1 MDDSIGRGPASASDD
16 ELLLVLL
23 FIEHVNTS
31 FARQIAS
38 RKKAQ
43 PSPHWLGQI
52 WRNLPA
58 DPAEWTPRSETYEIL
73 RRAGMSVAMD
83 RRVLE
88 GVMEVLARPDLRSG
102 RGDRPFVWTHS
113 GGERLPSLAHP
124 EVLREHLFIYPTFG
138 RGSFA
143 TANHLGAQGLLQPV
157 VVRKNLKAVLWDE
170 FLDPLSILRRYLLAR
185 DRVPEAL
192 AGHHIQQWILRCFQI
207 PSTKEIRYA
216 LANVVLLFNQ
226 LFYGVRRPT
235 KSELRVQ
242 RSATVGLGLLVDR
255 VADVLRDHAAGP
267 EAEMPLRNAMGMV
280 LFMRLHRLLRVR
292 YHWLGQPSEPA
303 SAAARADEGPAG
315 AQDGEALEEM
325 VRLRNAANNRPCV
338 SVLRPLEYTYAQ
350 TSMFGIKTGIGGLN
364 YVFRGGLLPRVD
376 GGRSILLN
384 GPPGSGKT
392 VLALQLLADL
402 ASKGGVCIYFSFEED
417 YNSVVDRLVTFDLL
431 ERTYRVEMA
440 ESWGQVAE
448 LVRALPA
455 ESGLLLFFQVASG
468 SEYSLPEAIHEIG
481 RIIGD
486 KRQKALVLDSVNAL
500 RMRPPQTSEPGQKK
514 EIRRSLVE
522 LVQEVNARH
531 FLGFFITEKDDVS
544 LQVLPYLAD
553 TVIELASVPGAGRRM
568 HITKCRSQNFYEG
581 PHSYRLTERK
591 GVTIYPSLSAV
602 GNTLRRRVHATLS
615 HTRVIPLPASL
626 RSLLAPPGGEE
637 DSPLSAAAGLE
648 SLEASAPAAGVE
660 TADAPPAAAE
670 ESEGREAPSP
680 PALDDLEEP
689 GAASRPEK
697 AEARPAA
704 QKRAGENLGIEE
716 KSATLIF
723 GGTGAGKSLFG
734 LQLLTEDSVRRS
746 GLDQEF
752 PVPHSVAPR
761 SVLVVTF
768 KTPEVRFNQLL
779 RRHAGID
786 KRWAE
791 IPSREVRWFSP
802 GDELSADQILSALR
816 RFITLSKR
824 EGLPIER
831 VLFDNTEM
839 AERLIPA
846 LAREPLF
853 WPTLLELMKTEAITA
868 FFVATEDAEES
879 DVPPVMILKSQVD
892 YCFRLDVR
900 TTMVTGPDGQ
910 RMSHAQPVLEVVNL
924 PHFTPE
930 GIGRTADVKFS
941 ENGLIV

>member
-1 MDDSIGRGPASASDD
+1 MNHSIEPRPAGAGDD

-23 FIEHVNTS
+23 FIEHVNTF
-31 FARQIAS
+31 FARQLAS
-38 RKKAQ
+38 RKKAKPL
-43 PSPHWLGQI
+43 PSWLNQV
-52 WRNLPA
+52 WRELPDDPA
-58 DPAEWTPRSETYEIL
+58 DWTPRSETYEIL
-73 RRAGMSVAMD
+73 RRAGMSVTMD

-88 GVMEVLARPDLRSG
+88 GVMEVLARADLRTG
-102 RGDRPFVWTHS
+102 RGDRPVDWTRS
-113 GGERLPSLAHP
+113 YGKRLPSLAHP
-124 EVLREHLFIYPTFG
+124 EELKEHLFIYPTFG

-143 TANHLGAQGLLQPV
+143 TANHLGTQGLLQPV

-170 FLDPLSILRRYLLAR
+170 FLDPLSILRRYLLAW

-192 AGHHIQQWILRCFQI
+192 VGHYIQQWILRCFQI

-242 RSATVGLGLLVDR
+242 RGATVGLGLLVDR
-255 VADVLRDHAAGP
+255 VADVLRDHTRGP
-267 EAEMPLRNAMGMV
+267 EMEMPLRNAMGVV

-292 YHWLGQPSEPA
+292 YHWLGQASEPT
-303 SAAARADEGPAG
+303 SAAAPGGESPAG
-315 AQDGEALEEM
+315 GQEGQELQDM

-384 GPPGSGKT
+384 GAPGSGKT

-417 YNSVVDRLVTFDLL
+417 YDSVVDRLVTFDLL
-431 ERTYRVEMA
+431 ERTYQVKMA
-440 ESWGQVAE
+440 ETWRQVGE
-448 LVRALPA
+448 LVRALPP

-468 SEYSLPEAIHEIG
+468 NEYSLPESI
-481 RIIGD
+481 RKFSDIIGPD
-486 KRQKALVLDSVNAL
+486 RRKALVLDSVNAL
-500 RMRPPQTSEPGQKK
+500 RMRPPPLASEPGQKK

-522 LVQEVNARH
+522 LVQEVNTQH

-553 TVIELASVPGAGRRM
+553 TVIELGSVPGAGRRL

-602 GNTLRRRVHATLS
+602 GNTLRRRVQATLS

-626 RSLLAPPGGEE
+626 RGLLAPPGAEGESPVTARPAPETAE
-637 DSPLSAAAGLE
+637 DSAPLAAAE
-648 SLEASAPAAGVE
+648 AAGTPPAVTE
-660 TADAPPAAAE
+660 QGEVGDAAPPAAATNGEGPARAAGAEKPE
-670 ESEGREAPSP
+670 E
-680 PALDDLEEP
+680 
-689 GAASRPEK
+689 
-697 AEARPAA
+697 
-704 QKRAGENLGIEE
+704 KRGIEE

-723 GGTGAGKSLFG
+723 GGTGAGKSLFA
-734 LQLLTEDSVRRS
+734 LQLLTEPSVRRS
-746 GLDQEF
+746 EADQEF
-752 PVPHSVAPR
+752 PVPYSVAPR

-779 RRHAGID
+779 RRHTGID
-786 KRWAE
+786 TRWAE

-824 EGLPIER
+824 QGLPIER

-839 AERLIPA
+839 AERLIPS

-853 WPTLLELMKTEAITA
+853 WPTLLEMMKTEAITV
-868 FFVATEDAEES
+868 FFVGTEDEES
-879 DVPPVMILKSQVD
+879 EVPPVMILKSQVD
-892 YCFRLDVR
+892 YCFRLHVR
-900 TTMVTGPDGQ
+900 TSFTTGSDGQ
-910 RMSHAQPVLEVVNL
+910 KKPNAQPVLEVVNL

-930 GIGRTADVKFS
+930 GIGREAYVRFS
-941 ENGLIV
+941 EDGLIL